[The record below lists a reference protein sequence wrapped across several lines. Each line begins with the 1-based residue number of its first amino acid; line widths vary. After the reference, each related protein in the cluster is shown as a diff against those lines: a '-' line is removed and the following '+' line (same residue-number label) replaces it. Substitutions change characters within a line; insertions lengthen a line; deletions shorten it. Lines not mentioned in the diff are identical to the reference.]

1 MKKGNTYKGLLPLI
15 MAVIM
20 MLCIFTGC
28 GTNTENEGGADVTAP
43 PAQDPPSTVQDPS
56 VADQVQPVDKPEQ
69 ADSVLEGLQPE
80 PGAVLKIWDSEGPE
94 GDWLMEVTQE
104 FTQKYGIEVTYEPVG
119 HTDAPAKLKTDG
131 PAGLGADVF
140 SAPHDHL
147 GGLVTAG
154 LVYPND
160 VASPEDYMD
169 AALQGTTYDGVWY
182 GYPVA
187 IETYAL
193 FYNKDLVAEPPK
205 NFDELIE
212 FSKTFND
219 IKKNKYG
226 FMMEAS
232 NFYYIY
238 SFMSGYGGYVFGSNG
253 TDKNDIGLNN
263 DGSVDALKFHQSLKE
278 ILPLNTADI
287 NYDIKSALFNEGNL
301 AFDIDGPWAIQGH
314 KDAGVNFGIAPLP
327 LLPNGKNPQSF
338 SGIRAFYVNSY
349 TKYPNAA
356 KLLAQFLT
364 SKELLA
370 NRFTFTSQIPPRK
383 DLLDDPAIKNDEFSA
398 AVLNQAQYAQAMP
411 NIPEMSSVWAPMA
424 TALEENWNKGGDPK
438 TLLDNAVKAIQD
450 ALATQ
455 SQ

>member
-1 MKKGNTYKGLLPLI
+1 MIKKIAYKRLLPLLI
-15 MAVIM
+15 TVVM
-20 MLCIFTGC
+20 MLGVIAGC
-28 GTNTENEGGADVTAP
+28 GTDTKVVGETETDDAPVRQTPPATDTPDQPAEPDVT
-43 PAQDPPSTVQDPS
+43 
-56 VADQVQPVDKPEQ
+56 PEP
-69 ADSVLEGLQPE
+69 EGLQPE

-94 GDWLMEVTQE
+94 GNWLMEVTKQ
-104 FTQKYGIEVTYEPVG
+104 FTDKYGVEVTYEPVG
-119 HTDAPAKLKTDG
+119 HTDSPAKMKTDG

-160 VASPEDYMD
+160 VSDPAEYMD
-169 AALQGTTYDGVWY
+169 AAVQGTSYDGVWY

-205 NFDELIE
+205 TFDELIT
-212 FSKTFND
+212 FSKSFND
-219 IKKNKYG
+219 IKNNKYG
-226 FMMEAS
+226 FMMEAA

-238 SFMSGYGGYVFGSNG
+238 SFMSGYGGYVFGNNG
-253 TDKNDIGLNN
+253 TNRNDIGLNSP
-263 DGSVDALKFHQSLKE
+263 GAVEALKFHQSLKE

-301 AFDIDGPWAIQGH
+301 AFDIDGPWAIRGH
-314 KDAGVNFGIAPLP
+314 MDAGVNFGIAPLP

-349 TKYPNAA
+349 TKYSNAA
-356 KLLAQFLT
+356 MLLAQFLT

-370 NRFTFTSQIPPRK
+370 DRFTNTNQIPPRK
-383 DLLDDPAIKNDEFSA
+383 DLLDDPAIKNDEYSA
-398 AVLNQAQYAQAMP
+398 AILNQAQYAQAMP
-411 NIPEMSSVWAPMA
+411 NIPEMSSVWTPMA

-438 TLLDNAVKAIQD
+438 PLLDNAVNSIQD
-450 ALATQ
+450 ALAAQ